1 MSGRPP
7 VWTPKVV
14 APIKVRV
21 CRELAEGKSLRA
33 ICQAEDMPTADTV
46 RLWLIEDATF
56 AAHYT
61 RAREEQ
67 ADYYADEIIE
77 ISDTEDDANKARVR
91 IDARKWVAGTLR
103 PKKYG
108 EKLDLTSA
116 DGSMSPKPTIDV
128 SKLST
133 ETLAE
138 IMRATDATKSG

>member
-1 MSGRPP
+1 MSRPP
-7 VWTPKVV
+7 TYTPKVM
-14 APIKVRV
+14 APIKERI
-21 CRELAEGKSLRA
+21 CRELTEGKSLVA
-33 ICQAEDMPTADTV
+33 ICKADDMPDPVTV
-46 RLWLIEDATF
+46 RSWLVKDAEFFTSY
-56 AAHYT
+56 A

-91 IDARKWVAGTLR
+91 IDARKWVAGKLR

-108 EKLDLTSA
+108 DKLDLTSA

-138 IMRATDATKSG
+138 IMRATDATKPG